1 VTLSGR
7 ESPEVPTLSEG
18 TGITTLTEAQE
29 KQLYDYYLNNRD
41 LDLSYYKPKAPQI
54 NEADLP
60 ILTKFSHYYNSEFKR
75 LFNPIEQWYWP
86 RMPLNYS
93 KDNDQISMQFIKNLA
108 FEYNKK
114 KIQRDAKAQKS
125 FVRNRFIQDLPLQ
138 PVFDLLMLK
147 NYKPYQVP
155 KFENVYNEL
164 ELHRE
169 WDRKEI
175 EGSRANMRFL
185 RVINYLRW
193 NNRFLLAW
201 LRDYKKEFKENDPA
215 GALAYRILLQTME
228 NKLWMR
234 SKNYWAQLLT
244 YQHNHQKRSR
254 KMDAVIKRN
263 DVVRVNNILW
273 TAKVDV
279 DNFINYLRKILP
291 EDKRDDLQLNALRQ
305 EMDQHIFERMSE
317 LDPEITLEA
326 KRNMY
331 EPEPRDFAPEEIDP
345 IQVEKNKEDEEFGEL
360 ERAEMSVKIE
370 DLPDDEDRLWALA
383 EPDRKRDLGERKQWK
398 VEKEY
403 ATYLTDEGLAKKKR
417 QDILKRKREQEQKR
431 KEKEEMTGK

>member
-29 KQLYDYYLNNRD
+29 KQLYEYYLNNRD
-41 LDLSYYKPKAPQI
+41 LDLSYYKPKTPQI

-60 ILTKFSHYYNSEFKR
+60 MLTKFSHYYNSEFKR

-108 FEYNKK
+108 FECTYKNIFRLRYLLIIVIQTDNKK

-169 WDRKEI
+169 WDRKE
-175 EGSRANMRFL
+175 STYFRFPYF
-185 RVINYLRW
+185 V
-193 NNRFLLAW
+193 
-201 LRDYKKEFKENDPA
+201 K
-215 GALAYRILLQTME
+215 
-228 NKLWMR
+228 
-234 SKNYWAQLLT
+234 
-244 YQHNHQKRSR
+244 
-254 KMDAVIKRN
+254 
-263 DVVRVNNILW
+263 
-273 TAKVDV
+273 
-279 DNFINYLRKILP
+279 
-291 EDKRDDLQLNALRQ
+291 
-305 EMDQHIFERMSE
+305 
-317 LDPEITLEA
+317 TLI
-326 KRNMY
+326 RH
-331 EPEPRDFAPEEIDP
+331 
-345 IQVEKNKEDEEFGEL
+345 
-360 ERAEMSVKIE
+360 
-370 DLPDDEDRLWALA
+370 
-383 EPDRKRDLGERKQWK
+383 
-398 VEKEY
+398 
-403 ATYLTDEGLAKKKR
+403 
-417 QDILKRKREQEQKR
+417 
-431 KEKEEMTGK
+431 

>member
-1 VTLSGR
+1 
-7 ESPEVPTLSEG
+7 
-18 TGITTLTEAQE
+18 
-29 KQLYDYYLNNRD
+29 
-41 LDLSYYKPKAPQI
+41 
-54 NEADLP
+54 
-60 ILTKFSHYYNSEFKR
+60 
-75 LFNPIEQWYWP
+75 
-86 RMPLNYS
+86 
-93 KDNDQISMQFIKNLA
+93 
-108 FEYNKK
+108 
-114 KIQRDAKAQKS
+114 
-125 FVRNRFIQDLPLQ
+125 
-138 PVFDLLMLK
+138 
-147 NYKPYQVP
+147 
-155 KFENVYNEL
+155 
-164 ELHRE
+164 
-169 WDRKEI
+169 
-175 EGSRANMRFL
+175 
-185 RVINYLRW
+185 
-193 NNRFLLAW
+193 
-201 LRDYKKEFKENDPA
+201 
-215 GALAYRILLQTME
+215 
-228 NKLWMR
+228 
-234 SKNYWAQLLT
+234 
-244 YQHNHQKRSR
+244 
-254 KMDAVIKRN
+254 MDAVIKRN

-291 EDKRDDLQLNALRQ
+291 EDKRGKSHTWNNFFYRFYSNEIIDTDDLQLNTLRQ